1 MDADK
6 DKPLPENPPT
16 IVALADNTKI
26 KDDNEDISSKEKENE
41 KPDIIVVDQDSPK
54 KHEPHTPSTRASE
67 ADDSTVKPSENKELE
82 KEKQQPANDDDDD
95 DDVDQTNPKEEESH
109 PQRLDLEKLSEEI
122 DRYILTLSTPT
133 KVDPDNDT
141 NSKSTSL
148 SSPTKADPNNDT
160 NSKSTPLSSPTK
172 ADPDNDTNSK
182 STPLSSPTKA
192 DPDNDINSK
201 STPTKADPDSDTNS
215 ESTPLSTPKKADP
228 DNDTNSES
236 TSSPPVVPHFVE
248 QFVALVE
255 AKIGDYDSTE
265 NPVKWVRLTEEDSK
279 SFLEYINRLSSLS
292 DALSQFSSDKKYADS
307 LNHVGRVLQ
316 RAMSYVEEEFKSLLE
331 DYKINDDPK
340 PPKQS
345 PSPTSNQEPEQN
357 PPPSESPAAPPVE
370 ENNFFPGYS
379 DQIISDL
386 IRLSK
391 ALIAGGHETECCQLY
406 FVARRNA
413 LEDSLNKLGFE
424 KYSIDEVQ
432 KLHWESLER
441 EIVSWIAT
449 LKQCFSVHIPSEK
462 KISQSVFSNHLS
474 ISESLYCSLSQGII
488 IQLLNFAG
496 AVALTK
502 RAAEKLFKFLD
513 MYEVLRDTLPTIDDL
528 FPEDLANDIKTD
540 ASRIK
545 GRLGEAMIS
554 IFTELE
560 NSIGSDSAKT
570 PVPGGAVHPLTR
582 YTMNYLKLAC
592 EYKDTL
598 EQVFREHQK
607 IERADSATGSDFN
620 YNNSQPQTTQVKQS
634 PFQAQMTKA
643 MDLLDSNL
651 ELKGKMYKDNALS
664 SIFMMNNG
672 RYILQKVKGS
682 NEIISLMGDS
692 WCRNRS
698 SNLRNYHR
706 VYQRETWGRLLHCL
720 HPDGL
725 TVHGKIVKPVLKE
738 RFKSFNAMFDEIHK
752 AQSNWVV
759 SDEQL
764 QSELR
769 VSISNMVIPAYRS
782 FLGRFSQVFT
792 PGRQT
797 EKYVKYQAEEIETLI
812 DELFDGN
819 AAPVGR
825 KRT

>member
-1 MDADK
+1 MDADT
-6 DKPLPENPPT
+6 DKPEISPTLVVLMDDTKPDTKNDKENEKPDIDPK
-16 IVALADNTKI
+16 DN
-26 KDDNEDISSKEKENE
+26 KEKE

-54 KHEPHTPSTRASE
+54 EHEPHTPSPRTSSPKE
-67 ADDSTVKPSENKELE
+67 IADDNTIKASDNKELE
-82 KEKQQPANDDDDD
+82 EENHQPADNDDDDKKD
-95 DDVDQTNPKEEESH
+95 PKEEDEKEEEEEESS
-109 PQRLDLEKLSEEI
+109 PQPPDLEKLSEEI
-122 DRYILTLSTPT
+122 EQYILTLSTLT
-133 KVDPDNDT
+133 KADRKNDT
-141 NSKSTSL
+141 NS
-148 SSPTKADPNNDT
+148 
-160 NSKSTPLSSPTK
+160 
-172 ADPDNDTNSK
+172 
-182 STPLSSPTKA
+182 
-192 DPDNDINSK
+192 
-201 STPTKADPDSDTNS
+201 DSDT
-215 ESTPLSTPKKADP
+215 E
-228 DNDTNSES
+228 
-236 TSSPPVVPHFVE
+236 SSPSLPDVPNFVE
-248 QFVALVE
+248 QFAVLVE
-255 AKIGDYDSTE
+255 AKIADYDSTDK
-265 NPVKWVRLTEEDSK
+265 PVKWATLTEDDSK
-279 SFLEYINRLSSLS
+279 SFLEHINRLSSLS
-292 DALSQFSSDKKYADS
+292 DALSQFASDKKYADS
-307 LNHVGRVLQ
+307 LNAVGRVLQ

-331 DYKINDDPK
+331 DYKINDTSSSDEK

-357 PPPSESPAAPPVE
+357 PPTSESPAAPPVE
-370 ENNFFPGYS
+370 ENNTFFPGYS
-379 DQIISDL
+379 DQILSDL

-391 ALIAGGHETECCQLY
+391 ALIAGGHETECCQVYLM
-406 FVARRNA
+406 ARRNA
-413 LEDSLNKLGFE
+413 LEDSLHKLGFE

-432 KLHWESLER
+432 KLQWDSLER
-441 EIVSWIAT
+441 EIVSWIST
-449 LKQCFSVHIPSEK
+449 FKQCFSVHFRIEK
-462 KISQSVFSNHLS
+462 KTSDSVFSDHISL
-474 ISESLYCSLSQGII
+474 SESLHCALSQGII
-488 IQLLNFAG
+488 FQLLNFAG

-513 MYEVLRDTLPTIDDL
+513 MYEVLRDTVPTIEDL
-528 FPEDLANDIKTD
+528 FPEELVNDVKTD

-554 IFTELE
+554 IFAELE
-560 NSIGSDSAKT
+560 NSIGSDSSKT

-582 YTMNYLKLAC
+582 YTINYLKLAC

-620 YNNSQPQTTQVKQS
+620 YNNSQAQVPQVKQS

-643 MDLLDSNL
+643 MDLLDANL
-651 ELKGKMYKDNALS
+651 EGKAKMYKDNALS

-692 WCRNRS
+692 WCRQRS
-698 SNLRNYHR
+698 SGLRNYHK

-725 TVHGKIVKPVLKE
+725 TSHGKVMKPVLKE
-738 RFKSFNAMFDEIHK
+738 RFKSFNTMFDEIHK

-782 FLGRFSQVFT
+782 FLGRYSQVFT

-797 EKYVKYQAEEIETLI
+797 EKYVKHQAEEIETLI

-819 AAPVGR
+819 AAPAGR